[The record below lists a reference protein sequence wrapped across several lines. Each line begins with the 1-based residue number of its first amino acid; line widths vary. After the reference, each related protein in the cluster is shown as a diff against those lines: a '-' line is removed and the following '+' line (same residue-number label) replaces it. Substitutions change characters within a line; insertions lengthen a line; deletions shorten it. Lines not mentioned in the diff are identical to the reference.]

1 MGLSTDY
8 HDLLEVATMPINQTI
23 KSGYMEGTGGLNAVD
38 WQERISM
45 SRMRSYRRSRAA
57 QMLVDSGVDA
67 ALLLSAPNIRYVAGV
82 ATNSVSAAGGFHYT
96 LLTAEGKVT
105 HWDSP
110 DHAVVQRR
118 NCPWLDDVRYV
129 VPGVGIAPAA
139 LGPGDASDVL
149 LAAMADEIAGALRD
163 HGIASGKIAFDTT
176 QNALGQ
182 RLEHLGFTV
191 TMDAGALL
199 GRARAIKS
207 HDEVECLRMTA
218 AICDAG
224 FQAMKEMIKPG
235 ARDNEIWAEAVRRI
249 ISLGGEHGGGKL
261 SSGPDPWPKSQSDL
275 SDRIIR
281 PGDVVYA
288 DIYNIAYNGYRSCYY
303 RTFTCGKA
311 KESTK
316 DAYKRAVEN
325 LYDVLGQIRPGA
337 STKEIAARFPD
348 PRGEYWDYYDIR
360 APWQMTT
367 NHWAHGI
374 GLGHY
379 ELPFI
384 WRGISL
390 QHPMTIEEGMTMAVE
405 TQDRDESQG
414 VRVEEMVVVR
424 SSGVEVLSLWPVGEI
439 TEVV

>member
-1 MGLSTDY
+1 
-8 HDLLEVATMPINQTI
+8 MPINQTI

-224 FQAMKEMIKPG
+224 FQ
-235 ARDNEIWAEAVRRI
+235 DT
-249 ISLGGEHGGGKL
+249 
-261 SSGPDPWPKSQSDL
+261 WPKSQSDL

-311 KESTK
+311 KVSTK

-414 VRVEEMVVVR
+414 VRVEETVVVR